1 MASTTLK
8 FWLWTLAIGIYQRL
22 EVQMGY
28 NEPGFELSSGEMDRA
43 GGKEMMSGYLW
54 DIIVGGDAG
63 INLNI

>member
-1 MASTTLK
+1 
-8 FWLWTLAIGIYQRL
+8 
-22 EVQMGY
+22 MGY